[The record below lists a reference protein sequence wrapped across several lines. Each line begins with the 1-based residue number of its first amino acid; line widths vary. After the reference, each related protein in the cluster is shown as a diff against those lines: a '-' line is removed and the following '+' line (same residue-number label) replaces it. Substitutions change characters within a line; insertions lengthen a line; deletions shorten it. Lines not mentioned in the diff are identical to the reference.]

1 MLNRRMTALLLAG
14 ALALGLCGGAV
25 LAADPGPGDESAPS
39 DALTAVQEQNPGQ
52 AQAPGPEQ
60 SLASNE
66 TPDGPDAGQ
75 SAQDGTEPETQP
87 APDPEGVLSFA
98 NVGPRVREGSLNY
111 LILEESIA
119 QLEAYDFDKMQE
131 DLRKALNGIANA
143 QWQMHSVGSML
154 PPTSNPAVDAALQ
167 AVAGMSTSAASQS
180 LQAQYDS
187 LRDQFDDLKD
197 GKIQEDMADAVRQLR
212 NTQNSLIK
220 TMEGVYIQLSE
231 GDAGQ
236 ATLDRALA
244 TLDRS
249 IREVELRYEL
259 GQVSAL
265 TVQQLKASRDSL
277 ASQRESVSVSLETGR
292 MNLENQLGAELTGSL
307 RLSALPKVTG
317 AQLSAMDL
325 EADMEAAGQASYD
338 LFAAKKALDD
348 AQEDFKDA
356 GKDYNYNEKKYQ
368 YVQAQHAW
376 QAAQYTYDAA
386 VQNFELSFRTL
397 YAQVKDYQQV
407 LAAAKTALA
416 VEQDNYAVDQLKYEQ
431 GTISKNALLTAQ
443 DDLDAAR
450 DTVASA
456 ERNLFTAY
464 NNYRWAVDYGI
475 LN

>member
-1 MLNRRMTALLLAG
+1 MLNRKMTALLLAG

-39 DALTAVQEQNPGQ
+39 DAPTAAQ

-66 TPDGPDAGQ
+66 TPDSPDAGQ
-75 SAQDGTEPETQP
+75 SAQDGGEPEAQP
-87 APDPEGVLSFA
+87 DPDPEGTLSFA
-98 NVGPRVREGSLNY
+98 NVGPRVRAGSLNY

-119 QLEAYDFDKMQE
+119 QLEAYDFEKMQE

-197 GKIQEDMADAVRQLR
+197 GKIQEDMADAARQLR

-220 TMEGVYIQLSE
+220 TMEGVYIQLVE